1 MTPRTASLRVAHQG
15 TCPNATKTALTSAGR
30 ASGCKCAPSFY
41 TFHRNRDGK
50 PEKGSR
56 IKSRQVADRALRK
69 LQVEIDESRVGQSRP
84 KELTFNE
91 WADKYE
97 AI

>member
-56 IKSRQVADRALRK
+56 IKSRQVADRAGGYYPCTGDRT
-69 LQVEIDESRVGQSRP
+69 RPAGGQ
-84 KELTFNE
+84 
-91 WADKYE
+91 
-97 AI
+97 